1 MPRVS
6 VTTTAV
12 DVFFGGADLDSLNFK
27 NGSTAGIIYL
37 RNKQQT
43 QTEVSSTDHEWS
55 LTPGQAIGVT
65 KFADGDGIIGPWRA
79 ISDTVGGVSLE
90 VLPIYRGGRRRR

>member
-12 DVFFGGADLDSLNFK
+12 DVFFGPENMDSLNFK
-27 NGSTAGIIYL
+27 NGSTTGTIYL

-43 QTEVSSTDHEWS
+43 QEEVSATNYEWS
-55 LTPGQAIGVT
+55 LSAGAALGLT
-65 KFADGDGIIGPWRA
+65 KLSDGTGITGPWRA
-79 ISDTVGGVSLE
+79 ISDTGGGVILE
-90 VLPIYRGGRRRR
+90 ILPIYRGGSRGR